1 MRISDW
7 ISDVCSSD
15 LVVALF
21 GECAQASLQPAVIAG
36 QDDDQQ
42 QLGMQPT
49 GLRVNFWCRHQRC
62 NTEQPGA
69 DHASR
74 GHRVE
79 AALHQAE
86 ALTLARVAGLD
97 VLEEQARQ
105 LEQADDPGRDEIQ
118 ANGRATS
125 RERGCNYVYHSMMTK

>member
-49 GLRVNFWCRHQRC
+49 GLHVNFWCRPQRC
-62 NTEQPGA
+62 NTEQPGDRTSVVEGKSVA
-69 DHASR
+69 VRVDLGGRRYNKYQRNLSIHAIC
-74 GHRVE
+74 
-79 AALHQAE
+79 
-86 ALTLARVAGLD
+86 D
-97 VLEEQARQ
+97 VC
-105 LEQADDPGRDEIQ
+105 
-118 ANGRATS
+118 T
-125 RERGCNYVYHSMMTK
+125 NYCMVHPS